1 MKRFVIKGNIC
12 YSSENKKLCVMK
24 NGYAVCDDGI
34 CAGTYEEL
42 PECYETFPCY
52 DYSDKLIIPGF
63 ADLHVHAPQYSFRGL
78 GMDLE
83 LLDWLNTHTFIEEAK
98 YQELD
103 YAEKAYDIFAEDMLK
118 SPTTRACVFGTIHN
132 EATLLLMKKL
142 ENAGIK
148 GFVGKVNM
156 DRNSPEYICEESP
169 EKSAED
175 TEAWIQKAEKFENIR
190 PIITPRFIPT
200 CSDELM
206 EKLSVLQKKYNLPMQ
221 SHLSE
226 NFGEIQWVHELCP
239 DTRFYGEAYDKYG
252 MFGKRCPTVM
262 AHCVHSTEEEIQ
274 LIKKNQVFIAHCP
287 ESNTNLSSGVA
298 PVRKY
303 MDLGIKVGL
312 GSDVAA
318 GSSLSMF
325 KAMTMAIQCSKLRWR
340 LSDQE
345 LTPLKVEEVFYMAT
359 RGGGEFFGKVG
370 AFEKGYEF
378 DAVVI
383 DDSNLR
389 HPQELGIKDRLERMI
404 YLADDRNVIAKFVN
418 GNGFLRDKDGIKRT
432 FFGGNQ

>member
-1 MKRFVIKGNIC
+1 
-12 YSSENKKLCVMK
+12 
-24 NGYAVCDDGI
+24 
-34 CAGTYEEL
+34 
-42 PECYETFPCY
+42 
-52 DYSDKLIIPGF
+52 
-63 ADLHVHAPQYSFRGL
+63 
-78 GMDLE
+78 
-83 LLDWLNTHTFIEEAK
+83 
-98 YQELD
+98 
-103 YAEKAYDIFAEDMLK
+103 
-118 SPTTRACVFGTIHN
+118 
-132 EATLLLMKKL
+132 
-142 ENAGIK
+142 
-148 GFVGKVNM
+148 
-156 DRNSPEYICEESP
+156 
-169 EKSAED
+169 
-175 TEAWIQKAEKFENIR
+175 
-190 PIITPRFIPT
+190 
-200 CSDELM
+200 
-206 EKLSVLQKKYNLPMQ
+206 MQ

-303 MDLGIKVGL
+303 LDLGIKVGL

-404 YLADDRNVIAKFVN
+404 YLADDRNVIAK
-418 GNGFLRDKDGIKRT
+418 L
-432 FFGGNQ
+432 

>member
-1 MKRFVIKGNIC
+1 M
-12 YSSENKKLCVMK
+12 S
-24 NGYAVCDDGI
+24 
-34 CAGTYEEL
+34 
-42 PECYETFPCY
+42 
-52 DYSDKLIIPGF
+52 F
-63 ADLHVHAPQYSFRGL
+63 AQ
-78 GMDLE
+78 
-83 LLDWLNTHTFIEEAK
+83 
-98 YQELD
+98 
-103 YAEKAYDIFAEDMLK
+103 
-118 SPTTRACVFGTIHN
+118 
-132 EATLLLMKKL
+132 
-142 ENAGIK
+142 
-148 GFVGKVNM
+148 
-156 DRNSPEYICEESP
+156 
-169 EKSAED
+169 
-175 TEAWIQKAEKFENIR
+175 IR
-190 PIITPRFIPT
+190 DF
-200 CSDELM
+200 M
-206 EKLSVLQKKYNLPMQ
+206 EKLMINMGC
-221 SHLSE
+221 SE
-226 NFGEIQWVHELCP
+226 K
-239 DTRFYGEAYDKYG
+239 D
-252 MFGKRCPTVM
+252 VM

-303 MDLGIKVGL
+303 LDLGIKVGL